1 MANATFFLFFVAHNA
16 AGSQGVNERTKR
28 KKIIRDQETGMSI
41 WNSFQPARKKDRS
54 LGESCPGWNPSGR
67 WSNTF
72 GGAKYL
78 VGTQQTINWEDDSKS
93 GREKKRRRSL

>member
-54 LGESCPGWNPSGR
+54 LCERVVRGGILVAGGQILSG
-67 WSNTF
+67 
-72 GGAKYL
+72 KYL